1 MLAFWTVVMRICTCN
16 SPHGVEIIIRWH
28 IVFIV
33 AIEAQLISIALMYE
47 VPELFRTERLHIE
60 YMTLYYICLDN
71 TRYSICYCLK
81 CTQVIH

>member
-28 IVFIV
+28 IVFII
-33 AIEAQLISIALMYE
+33 AIKAQLISIALMYE

-60 YMTLYYICLDN
+60 YMALYYICLDSI
-71 TRYSICYCLK
+71 RYSIYYCLK